1 MILLIILVI
10 VLIVI
15 LGSLKQI
22 NEYERGVKFTA
33 GKFTKIMLPGWRIV
47 LPIFQ
52 SYKKVDIRTKVDDV
66 PEQEAITKDNVSV
79 KINAVIY
86 YKVFDASLAVL
97 QVEDFYYA
105 TAQLAQTTMR
115 NIVGSV
121 TLDELL
127 CEREKVSS
135 QIKEI
140 IDKET
145 DPWGIK
151 VENVELK
158 DISLTDEMKRV
169 IARAAEA
176 EREKQAVIT
185 KSIGE
190 KEAAENLAEAAKK
203 LAESP
208 GALHLRTLE
217 TINDVSSDQ
226 SNTIFFPIPM
236 DVLEA
241 VKGYSEKL
249 KKENINIVLDTSG
262 YVDNVDLKLLKLFD
276 YILFDIKSIYPNK
289 FKYITGGNINVI
301 DNFINELNKIN
312 AKVIIRV
319 VIIPGINDSNKYMLD
334 LKKYISKIK
343 NVIKIDFLPFHT
355 LGFSKYQDSGI
366 DNPFI
371 NMKAMDKRKC
381 SKLYEYFSNIQK

>member
-1 MILLIILVI
+1 MVLLIILAI

-151 VENVELK
+151 VENV
-158 DISLTDEMKRV
+158 SLTDEMKRV

-190 KEAAENLAEAAKK
+190 KEAAENLADAARK

-249 KKENINIVLDTSG
+249 KKEN
-262 YVDNVDLKLLKLFD
+262 
-276 YILFDIKSIYPNK
+276 
-289 FKYITGGNINVI
+289 
-301 DNFINELNKIN
+301 
-312 AKVIIRV
+312 
-319 VIIPGINDSNKYMLD
+319 
-334 LKKYISKIK
+334 KK
-343 NVIKIDFLPFHT
+343 
-355 LGFSKYQDSGI
+355 
-366 DNPFI
+366 
-371 NMKAMDKRKC
+371 
-381 SKLYEYFSNIQK
+381 